1 MATYKGTLAM
11 AKPDYLKASYKM
23 LFALLLAICAALGTL
38 GLVGGPAGAAGE
50 AGDNVHLFRGHCSYS
65 HSNTG
70 DPIVLPDSNTAHMH
84 EFFGNDT
91 TDQNSSVD
99 SLQQDS
105 PYLLSEPS
113 RLQCNRETNKSAY
126 WVPRITWNNEVV

>member
-1 MATYKGTLAM
+1 M
-11 AKPDYLKASYKM
+11 AKLDYLKALYKM
-23 LFALLLAICAALGTL
+23 LFAVLFAVCAALGTL
-38 GLVGGPAGAAGE
+38 ALVGGPAGAAG
-50 AGDNVHLFRGHCSYS
+50 DQKHLFRGDCEYS

-91 TDQNSSVD
+91 TDQNSTVE

-105 PYLLSEPS
+105 PYALVL
-113 RLQCNRETNKSAY
+113 
-126 WVPRITWNNEVV
+126 